1 MDRMNKIGKAQ
12 KSHIYR
18 SCNRFSK
25 QETKI
30 EQLEQDLK
38 DTVDSKLEEALGNIF
53 KNDKKIESE
62 VQNVVKILRKS
73 RQQQIEYEWQ
83 LTQHQQNANQF
94 ELEAEN

>member
-73 RQQQIEYEWQ
+73 KDFNYHLGSVIVGS
-83 LTQHQQNANQF
+83 
-94 ELEAEN
+94 ENVYPKIT